1 MGSKNM
7 LEPQTYYLQE
17 RGDTTIPGFE
27 LLIIVGTWTSVNDTG
42 HLKKK
47 KKQSFVFWLFTVAL
61 HYELKLHNSALRYYL
76 ILSSKCLMSNFIAS
90 IRI

>member
-27 LLIIVGTWTSVNDTG
+27 LLITVGPGPV
-42 HLKKK
+42 
-47 KKQSFVFWLFTVAL
+47 
-61 HYELKLHNSALRYYL
+61 
-76 ILSSKCLMSNFIAS
+76 
-90 IRI
+90 

>member
-7 LEPQTYYLQE
+7 LEPQIYYFQD
-17 RGDTTIPGFE
+17 RGDAASPGFE
-27 LLIIVGTWTSVNDTG
+27 LPIIFGTDNVNDTG
-42 HLKKK
+42 QLKKK
-47 KKQSFVFWLFTVAL
+47 KKSFVFCLFTMGL

-90 IRI
+90 IKI